1 MTFFITAPAATG
13 VGLGEATGVGVG
25 VGVCEAEVD
34 EPLTPPQP
42 IMRARKSGLNKNTHT
57 RLKTL
62 TPLHLLT
69 KREAFGLLTETKQLV
84 KDLKQFATL

>member
-1 MTFFITAPAATG
+1 M
-13 VGLGEATGVGVG
+13 TGVGVG
-25 VGVCEAEVD
+25 EAPGAGVGVGCEDEVD

-42 IMRARKSGLNKNTHT
+42 IMRARKSGLNKNKHT
-57 RLKTL
+57 RLKIL

-84 KDLKQFATL
+84 KGLNQFVTL